1 MPFFLLVS
9 KPIRCLGLSLSFSV
23 LRPPPHPFPYSRPY
37 LALLSCQLRD
47 FLSCP
52 RTVILESKYHV
63 FLLSLSLCWKT
74 SSSNCPIKDVWEAC
88 MFLNPR
94 RCDNTDVL
102 PHTWLVSKQTSF
114 YCILLSVLIICQ
126 NREIAS
132 QITQINSFSSKLKY
146 RFNMQLFVFKS
157 TEYCK
162 HIYLCMIL
170 HSWKNTI
177 L

>member
-9 KPIRCLGLSLSFSV
+9 KPIRCLGLSLTFSV

-37 LALLSCQLRD
+37 LALLSCQVLD

-114 YCILLSVLIICQ
+114 YCISKIFWF
-126 NREIAS
+126 S
-132 QITQINSFSSKLKY
+132 QIEGLWQCCIVRWQHFFFS
-146 RFNMQLFVFKS
+146 NNVFLIMEEDMS
-157 TEYCK
+157 THCS
-162 HIYLCMIL
+162 IL
-170 HSWKNTI
+170 TRKIPWTEDPG
-177 L
+177 